1 VIEGG
6 AAAKSGLATGDIML
20 KFDGEMLTGVDD
32 LHRLL
37 TDERAGKS
45 VVLSIL
51 RGPEIQSLTII
62 PQSDA

>member
-1 VIEGG
+1 
-6 AAAKSGLATGDIML
+6 ML

-37 TDERAGKS
+37 TDERAEKS
-45 VVLSIL
+45 VVLSVL